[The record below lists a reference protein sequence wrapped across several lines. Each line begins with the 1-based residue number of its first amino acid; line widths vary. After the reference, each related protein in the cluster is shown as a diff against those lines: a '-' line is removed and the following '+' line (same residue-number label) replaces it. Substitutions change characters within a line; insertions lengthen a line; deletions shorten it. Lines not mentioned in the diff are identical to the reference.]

1 VLSHDY
7 VGPPLPHRGPHGR
20 QHRAHVKRR
29 EHLSHDQPLG
39 VVGGQ
44 GPDTRPQS
52 PEFIFWRGA
61 PDPEWV
67 TGALHRVG
75 ERRRPAPRPVGAR
88 GGIIPSRHSLREAS
102 RSGPCLVRVA
112 GCGSCLPRLGAPG
125 ISVRWCPLSRL
136 SPGRPRGAGG
146 AGSRATRGGR
156 ALRSLCVAAGGTQRY
171 GRSDSPQE
179 RAAARIG
186 IRSSLRRYGDMAEAK
201 QVVERHVEAF
211 NGRRT
216 DAEPWTEDAEFVA
229 PGASMRGREEVL
241 AFLGALWE
249 AFPDGRLELCG
260 SSARARS
267 PRLRGGSLA
276 RTAACSVR
284 PLAKSRRPV
293 GSSTSAGCPPTR
305 LAATS
310 SPRSI
315 WSSIKWSSSPSSASC
330 SSVPGRRSH
339 DRAGVPT
346 QGTPVASPPAIST
359 GFERRSRWH
368 RRGHVKR
375 SARRLNTLPQQLG
388 GLLSALK

>member
-1 VLSHDY
+1 VPA
-7 VGPPLPHRGPHGR
+7 VGPPEAGALCDRCAW
-20 QHRAHVKRR
+20 QRAAPSDTG
-29 EHLSHDQPLG
+29 EA
-39 VVGGQ
+39 
-44 GPDTRPQS
+44 TRPRS
-52 PEFIFWRGA
+52 GRLRGSA
-61 PDPEWV
+61 FEAHSGGTATW
-67 TGALHRVG
+67 
-75 ERRRPAPRPVGAR
+75 RRP
-88 GGIIPSRHSLREAS
+88 
-102 RSGPCLVRVA
+102 
-112 GCGSCLPRLGAPG
+112 
-125 ISVRWCPLSRL
+125 
-136 SPGRPRGAGG
+136 
-146 AGSRATRGGR
+146 
-156 ALRSLCVAAGGTQRY
+156 
-171 GRSDSPQE
+171 
-179 RAAARIG
+179 
-186 IRSSLRRYGDMAEAK
+186 K

-216 DAEPWTEDAEFVA
+216 DAEPSTEDAEFVA

-241 AFLGALWE
+241 AFLGAFWE